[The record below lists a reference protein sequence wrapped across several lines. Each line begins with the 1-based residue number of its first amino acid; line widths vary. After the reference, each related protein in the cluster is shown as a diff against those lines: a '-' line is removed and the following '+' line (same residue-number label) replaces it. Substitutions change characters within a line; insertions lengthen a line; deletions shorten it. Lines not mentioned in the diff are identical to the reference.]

1 MSPCTGHPYR
11 CMDVSMIAFLV
22 AERVLWEPA
31 RRGRAWSLLA
41 AHLCA
46 GALGFD
52 LEAPEAQTIGPRSV
66 PILILT
72 SVVAVK
78 WRRADGETFEEYGVM
93 IKF

>member
-1 MSPCTGHPYR
+1 MHGVLNDYK
-11 CMDVSMIAFLV
+11 ILV
-22 AERVLWEPA
+22 AERGLWRTA
-31 RRGRAWSLLA
+31 CRGRAWSLLA

-78 WRRADGETFEEYGVM
+78 WRRADGEETFEEYGVM

>member
-1 MSPCTGHPYR
+1 
-11 CMDVSMIAFLV
+11 MIIFRP
-22 AERVLWEPA
+22 AERGFCGRTA

-52 LEAPEAQTIGPRSV
+52 LEAPEAQTIGPRSL

-78 WRRADGETFEEYGVM
+78 WRRADGEETFDLDFRGVWGYD
-93 IKF
+93 

>member
-1 MSPCTGHPYR
+1 
-11 CMDVSMIAFLV
+11 MDISVIALV
-22 AERVLWEPA
+22 ERGLWRTA
-31 RRGRAWSLLA
+31 RRRRAWSVLA
-41 AHLCA
+41 AHLCV
-46 GALGFD
+46 GALGFE

-78 WRRADGETFEEYGVM
+78 WRRADGEETFEEYGVM